1 MRDSQLKAGADF
13 SATPA
18 SVSGAQPWRPPL
30 SVNNPDLLDDD
41 CDARF
46 REIIYALF
54 VTATRFQDIRE
65 AFGREMGISGAQY
78 FILMAIAS
86 HHGAGGVG
94 IRGLAD
100 YLHVAA
106 SHATVEVNK
115 LVARGLLAKQA
126 HPEDGRRV
134 VVTLSEAG
142 KAALEQVAPFR
153 QQINDLLF
161 DGFSRQDFEQLG
173 RILDMF
179 VRNTTRAQLGVAAHE
194 HLKPQSV
201 AAE

>member
-1 MRDSQLKAGADF
+1 MSGPLLQSNAGNAL
-13 SATPA
+13 
-18 SVSGAQPWRPPL
+18 GAEVYRPPL
-30 SVNNPDLLDDD
+30 SVSKPELLDGGRDD
-41 CDARF
+41 RF
-46 REIIYALF
+46 REVIYALF

-65 AFGREMGISGAQY
+65 AFGRDMGISGAQY

-86 HHGAGGVG
+86 HHEAGGVG
-94 IRGLAD
+94 IRALAD

-134 VVTLSEAG
+134 VITLSEAG

-173 RILDMF
+173 RIFDLF
-179 VRNTTRAQLGVAAHE
+179 VHNTTRAQLGVAAHE
-194 HLKPQSV
+194 HLKPQSM